1 MRRRLRGEAIS
12 SSRPEETMKA
22 VSPWPV
28 IFGIMGPIGDGLIA
42 WIAPVADLTKE
53 TR

>member
-1 MRRRLRGEAIS
+1 
-12 SSRPEETMKA
+12 MKA

-28 IFGIMGPIGDGLIA
+28 VFGIMGPIGDGLIA
-42 WIAPVADLTKE
+42 WIAQVADLTKE

>member
-1 MRRRLRGEAIS
+1 
-12 SSRPEETMKA
+12 MKA

-28 IFGIMGPIGDGLIA
+28 IYGIICPMRDGLIA
-42 WIAPVADLTKE
+42 WIAQAADLTKE